1 MVSGDFTGS
10 IVAIVTPM
18 LASGD
23 VDLEAFRS
31 LVLWHLQAGTNG
43 IVVHGTTGESATLTP
58 AEKLDLLRIAVE
70 TVAGRIPVIAGTGSC
85 STANTIQE
93 TRAAASC
100 GADACLVVTP
110 YYNRPTQH
118 GLYAH
123 YKAVAESTELPIFA
137 YNVPRRTGCDL
148 QPATLAS
155 LAHVQNIVGIKEA
168 TGDVQRID
176 VIKALVN
183 DRFILLSGDDDNTV
197 DFIRN
202 GGHGVISVTAN
213 VVPELMQR
221 MCAAALAGDFN
232 AATEINEKI
241 ALLHAALMAESNP
254 IPTKWALSHLGK
266 IDTGIRMPLTPL
278 SEPLQSMVNSAIE
291 KTEWNFAENAASTQ
305 LNAAG

>member
-1 MVSGDFTGS
+1 MLSGGFTGS

-31 LVLWHLQAGTNG
+31 LILWHLHAGTNG

-148 QPATLAS
+148 QPATLTS
-155 LAHVQNIVGIKEA
+155 LAHIQNIIGIKEA
-168 TGDVQRID
+168 TGELQRID
-176 VIKALVN
+176 AIKALAN
-183 DRFILLSGDDDNTV
+183 DRFILLSGDDANAV

-232 AATEINEKI
+232 IATEINEKL

-254 IPTKWALSHLGK
+254 IPTKWALNQLGK
-266 IDTGIRMPLTPL
+266 IDAGIRMPLTPL
-278 SEPLQSMVNSAIE
+278 SQPFQSMVNSAIE

>member
-1 MVSGDFTGS
+1 MLSGGFNGS

-18 LASGD
+18 LASSE
-23 VDLEAFRS
+23 VDLEAFRN
-31 LVLWHLQAGTNG
+31 LILWHLNAGTNG

-58 AEKLDLLRIAVE
+58 VEKLDLLRIAVE

-118 GLYAH
+118 GLYEH

-155 LAHVQNIVGIKEA
+155 LAHVPNIVGIKEA

-176 VIKALVN
+176 AIKALAN
-183 DRFILLSGDDDNTV
+183 DRFILLSGDDANTV

-213 VVPELMQR
+213 VMPELMQR

-232 AATEINEKI
+232 TAMEINEKLT
-241 ALLHAALMAESNP
+241 LLHAALMAESNP
-254 IPTKWALSHLGK
+254 IPTKWVLNSLGK

-278 SEPLQSMVNSAIE
+278 SQPYHSMVNSALE
-291 KTEWNFAENAASTQ
+291 KTEWNFAEQDASTQ